1 MGSLPQTGR
10 IRATFPRGAYPSPV
24 SLTPPIS
31 PGEPLFWG
39 DGLLARGLAEV
50 RNDLDA
56 LSEPGFWVVIA
67 AFECQYTFA
76 RFDEV
81 TRAPE
86 GVPAEGWAPQ
96 PLSWSSSLSQ
106 AEYMNGVEAIRE
118 NIARGQVYQTNL
130 CRILSAPIDPAV
142 DLFPLALHLASEN
155 PAPHSRYVRIPG
167 MEIVSAS
174 PERFLSRDGTSIL
187 TTPIKGTATTSEQ
200 LLAKDNDEN
209 VMIVDLMR
217 NDLGSI
223 CRTGSITVPRLLAL
237 ETHPGLVHLVSDV
250 RGELRGGITWSEIF
264 EATMPPGSVSGAP
277 KSSALEIISV
287 LEPTPRGP
295 YCGAIGWVHGERA
308 ELAVGIRTFWM
319 EGDRKYLKFG
329 TGAGITWGSDPQGEW
344 AETELKAA
352 RLIALARGN
361 EVASLS

>member
-1 MGSLPQTGR
+1 MGSLPQTGW
-10 IRATFPRGAYPSPV
+10 IRAPLPRGAYPSPV
-24 SLTPPIS
+24 SLTTSIA

-39 DGLLARGLAEV
+39 DGLLARGLAEI
-50 RNDLDA
+50 RHDPAA
-56 LSEPGFWVVIA
+56 LSEPGFWVVVA
-67 AFECQYTFA
+67 AFECEYTFA

-86 GVPAEGWAPQ
+86 GVPALGWSPQ

-106 AEYMNGVEAIRE
+106 EVYMNGVEAIRE

-130 CRILSAPIDPAV
+130 CRILSAPIDSSV
-142 DLFPLALHLASEN
+142 DLFRLALHLAAEN

-167 MEIVSAS
+167 IEIASAS

-187 TTPIKGTATTSEQ
+187 TTPIKGTATTPEQ
-200 LLAKDNDEN
+200 ILAKDNDEN

-250 RGELRGGITWSEIF
+250 RGELRDGITWSEIF
-264 EATMPPGSVSGAP
+264 AATMPPGSVSGAP
-277 KSSALEIISV
+277 KSSALEIIAE

-319 EGDRKYLKFG
+319 DGDRKHLKFG
-329 TGAGITWGSDPQGEW
+329 TGAGITWGSDPEGEW

-352 RLIALARGN
+352 RLIALASGN